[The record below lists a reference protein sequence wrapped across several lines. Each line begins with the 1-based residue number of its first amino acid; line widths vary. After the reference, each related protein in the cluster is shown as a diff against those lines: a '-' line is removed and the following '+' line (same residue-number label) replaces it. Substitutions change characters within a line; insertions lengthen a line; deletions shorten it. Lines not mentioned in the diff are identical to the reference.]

1 MIAIK
6 MVEAITGTHYTEEQL
21 THFAYRSFT
30 LRHAFNLREGYRR
43 KDFKIDGRAVGKPP
57 LEAGPLKD
65 RTVDNEKL
73 ADNFYGYLGWELE
86 TAMPSAD
93 FIKKVGGLDFLLQDL
108 HPETVGA

>member
-1 MIAIK
+1 
-6 MVEAITGTHYTEEQL
+6 
-21 THFAYRSFT
+21 
-30 LRHAFNLREGYRR
+30 
-43 KDFKIDGRAVGKPP
+43 
-57 LEAGPLKD
+57 LKD